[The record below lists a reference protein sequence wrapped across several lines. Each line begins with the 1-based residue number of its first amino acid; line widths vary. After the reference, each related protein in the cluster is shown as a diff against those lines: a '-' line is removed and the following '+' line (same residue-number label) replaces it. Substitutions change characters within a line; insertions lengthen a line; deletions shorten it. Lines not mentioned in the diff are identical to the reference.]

1 MVSRTHICLSIAIK
15 KKIRQHISFGNY
27 YWTEW
32 FEITKNIAQNRLP
45 FMCGT
50 KCFVCHWLW
59 SKLSS
64 TFHNLRTYYKTRS
77 AFKIGH
83 ILQLH
88 ASLQTITTFWDP
100 WLAWTR
106 NMTKNRICY
115 SRSYHAKLTHHNRWS
130 KFQFPYL
137 WHYTRWC
144 RHTIFFFN
152 LFFFQVVFCT
162 KY

>member
-15 KKIRQHISFGNY
+15 KKFRQHISFGNY

-64 TFHNLRTYYKTRS
+64 TFHNLHTYYKTRS

-130 KFQFPYL
+130 KFQFHTFDTIPDCVVTQFFFL
-137 WHYTRWC
+137 
-144 RHTIFFFN
+144 TIFFSSSI
-152 LFFFQVVFCT
+152 L
-162 KY
+162 Y